1 MDIFLG
7 IIKAFPYE
15 FVPRGWTLC
24 DGHLMNIQQNTAL
37 FALLSNRFG
46 GDGKTTFAVP
56 DLRGAEPDAGG
67 LCRYYIA
74 TMGLF
79 PPRD

>member
-37 FALLSNRFG
+37 FALLSNRF
-46 GDGKTTFAVP
+46 AVP